1 MGHYARINDNN
12 IVEEV
17 IVATKDVIDTGL
29 KGDPTKWI
37 KTSYNTHG
45 GEHYDRNN
53 RALPDGL
60 PGLRKNYAGVGY
72 KYDKDRDAFIPPKP
86 YPSWVLDEKSCL
98 WEAPIPKPETSKNI
112 EEAGFWHWNEVEQK
126 WDLNDTP
133 PLAK

>member
-17 IVATKDVIDTGL
+17 IVAKKEFIDSGL

-60 PGLRKNYAGVGY
+60 PGLRKNYAGLGY
-72 KYDKDRDAFIPPKP
+72 TYDKDRDAFIAPKP
-86 YPSWVLDEKSCL
+86 YPSWILDEDTCAWNSPVSYPTDGKLYDWDEDS
-98 WEAPIPKPETSKNI
+98 TSWKEI
-112 EEAGFWHWNEVEQK
+112 E
-126 WDLNDTP
+126 
-133 PLAK
+133 